1 MRRLLVSLIWPVLCG
16 VLLAV
21 VLLDHL
27 PSLVDT
33 PAAHSP
39 AARQDSP
46 RQEPP
51 GQGSPQQDN
60 PTTSPAITASAPVS
74 RQPPRT
80 RTAAPLKRSDA
91 PVGSYADA
99 VSSAA
104 PAVVNVYSS
113 RLVEQKK
120 HPLMSDPFFKQFF
133 RKGDSNRQR
142 MLSSL
147 GSGVIVSPDGYI
159 LTNNHVIS
167 GADEI
172 QVALRDGRETLAQ
185 VIGTDPETD
194 LAVLRIDLDHLPV
207 ISLADSSKLRIGD
220 VALAIG
226 NPFGVGQTVTMG
238 IISAVGRNHLGL
250 NAYED
255 FIQTDAAINPGNSGG
270 ALVNADGA
278 LVGINTAI
286 FSRTGG
292 SQGIGFAI
300 PTDLARDILDDIVT
314 KGHVV
319 RGWLGI
325 EAHEVPSALANSLN
339 INAPRG
345 VVVSDVV
352 DGSPAARAGVKAGDV
367 LLSVNGKTML
377 DAQSAMVDV
386 AELDPGQQLPLK
398 LYRDGQTIQVTV
410 TVGTRP
416 PDAPAGPADESV
428 QGNAG
433 TPPTAGGG
441 TGP

>member
-1 MRRLLVSLIWPVLCG
+1 MRRLLVPLIWPVLCG
-16 VLLAV
+16 VLLAI

-27 PSLVDT
+27 PNLVDT
-33 PAAHSP
+33 PTSHNRSSEYDAGQQPRRNASTTRAHS
-39 AARQDSP
+39 D
-46 RQEPP
+46 
-51 GQGSPQQDN
+51 
-60 PTTSPAITASAPVS
+60 PVS
-74 RQPPRT
+74 RQPPRIQ
-80 RTAAPLKRSDA
+80 TAAPLKRGDA
-91 PVGSYADA
+91 PAGSYADA
-99 VSSAA
+99 VARAA

-113 RLVEQKK
+113 RLVEQNK

-133 RKGDSNRQR
+133 KKGDSNRQR

-147 GSGVIVSPDGYI
+147 GSGVIVSSDGYI

-172 QVALRDGRETLAQ
+172 QVALRDGRETLAR

-194 LAVLRIDLDHLPV
+194 LAVLKIDLDNLPV
-207 ISLADSSKLRIGD
+207 ISLADSAKLRIGD

-300 PTDLARDILDDIVT
+300 PTDLARDILNDIVT
-314 KGHVV
+314 KGRVV

-345 VVVSDVV
+345 VIVSDVV
-352 DGSPAARAGVKAGDV
+352 NGSPADKAGVKPGDV
-367 LLSVNGKTML
+367 LLSVDGKTML

-386 AELDPGQQLPLK
+386 AELDPGEKLPLK
-398 LYRDGQTIQVTV
+398 LYRDGKTIQVTV
-410 TVGTRP
+410 TVGIRP
-416 PDAPAGPADESV
+416 PNAPSGAASESHADGST
-428 QGNAG
+428 
-433 TPPTAGGG
+433 TPSPGGQSA
-441 TGP
+441 TQ